1 MPLTTDAELKE
12 LLENAKHIAV
22 VGYSADTSKPS
33 NEVTQALIGFDYQ
46 VSPINPT
53 AESTP
58 ELKIYPSLEAVPT
71 PPQIDIV
78 DVFRRADALPG
89 IVEEAIK
96 AGAKA
101 VWMQEGIINEDAA
114 RRAEEAG
121 LKVVMDRCI
130 KKEHKRLFPQ
140 NT

>member
-1 MPLTTDAELKE
+1 MPLTTDAEIRE
-12 LLENAKHIAV
+12 LLANAKHIAV
-22 VGYSADTSKPS
+22 VGYSTDESKPS
-33 NEVTQALIGFDYQ
+33 NEITHKLIGFGYQ
-46 VSPINPT
+46 VSPVNPT

-58 ELKIYPSLEAVPT
+58 DFKIYPTLEAVPT

-78 DVFRRADALPG
+78 DIFRRAEAVPDV
-89 IVEEAIK
+89 VEDAIK

-101 VWMQEGIINEDAA
+101 IWMQLGIVNEDAA

-130 KKEHKRLFPQ
+130 KVDYWRLMR
-140 NT
+140 

>member
-1 MPLTTDAELKE
+1 MPLTSDVEIRA

-22 VGYSADTSKPS
+22 VGYSTDESKPS
-33 NEVTQALIGFDYQ
+33 NEITHALIGFGYQ

-53 AESTP
+53 AESAP
-58 ELKIYPSLEAVPT
+58 DFKIYPALEAVPT

-96 AGAKA
+96 VGAKA
-101 VWMQEGIINEDAA
+101 IWMQLGIVNEEAA

-130 KKEHKRLFPQ
+130 KVEYRRLL
-140 NT
+140 

>member
-1 MPLTTDAELKE
+1 MPLTSDVEIRA

-22 VGYSADTSKPS
+22 VGYSTDTSKPS
-33 NEVTQALIGFDYQ
+33 NEITHALIDFGYQ

-58 ELKIYPSLEAVPT
+58 DFKIYPALAAVPT

-89 IVEEAIK
+89 VVEEAIK
-96 AGAKA
+96 VGAKA
-101 VWMQEGIINEDAA
+101 IWMQLGIINEEAA

-130 KKEHKRLFPQ
+130 KVEHRRLL
-140 NT
+140 